1 MIETL
6 STKTLDNA
14 ESRDQEQQ
22 GKQGKQDCEAF
33 MKCRALICLVVS
45 AVILAGCQHRT
56 SPSDAPVLRSSPN
69 EAIRA
74 AIQAHLAHNANL
86 SLRSFDTEL
95 KQVKLEGDH
104 AQVQVEFHVKEGAGT
119 MQLTYALTKRDGMWL
134 VTGSTPGGSNFS
146 HPALDIA
153 QVPGARTMGGDSD
166 IFRVLD
172 NFHGTA
178 AMPSQELPSG
188 HPPVAASPKSKQR
201 QVP

>member
-1 MIETL
+1 
-6 STKTLDNA
+6 
-14 ESRDQEQQ
+14 
-22 GKQGKQDCEAF
+22 
-33 MKCRALICLVVS
+33 MKCRTLTCLVVS
-45 AVILAGCQHRT
+45 AVILAGCQHRDT
-56 SPSDAPVLRSSPN
+56 SPSGAPVLASADASPN
-69 EAIRA
+69 ETIRA

-86 SLRSFDTEL
+86 SLKSFDTEL

-119 MQLTYALTKRDGMWL
+119 MRLTYALIKRDGTWT

-153 QVPGARTMGGDSD
+153 QVPGDRTMGGDSAN
-166 IFRVLD
+166 FRVLD